1 MTYSL
6 IAVFLLLVL
15 LVVYLNMKI
24 IKERILFKRKITS
37 LESIIFQLSEEQTK
51 QNNQLILSDELKQ
64 KINLISQTLSQNV
77 YDLNIQLFEDNY
89 SKKSN

>member
-1 MTYSL
+1 
-6 IAVFLLLVL
+6 
-15 LVVYLNMKI
+15 MKI